1 MGDYIRSGG
10 RVAASTDDYDIWSSQ
25 QLAAYFERHGLGEYS
40 KCLIQHKIT
49 GKLAPLLSDLDLKEM
64 GINCIGDR
72 LRFRSHI
79 DQLKLQ
85 ARAIARTKCIWEG
98 QEQLYF
104 SGISAA
110 CCTCCGL
117 FPEDP
122 STYKLMSNH
131 LKIKNVKPI
140 RIGRLRLPCCNHYSI
155 NNVDLTYVADVDVIG
170 VPAPCLER
178 VLCCAPGKD
187 ILEVA
192 IRTGGDGVGPSG
204 TSYYKLVLSEG
215 QGDQVAEMILNSI
228 EESQLMD
235 RS

>member
-1 MGDYIRSGG
+1 MN
-10 RVAASTDDYDIWSSQ
+10 T
-25 QLAAYFERHGLGEYS
+25 
-40 KCLIQHKIT
+40 
-49 GKLAPLLSDLDLKEM
+49 DLDLKEM
-64 GINCIGDR
+64 GIHCIGDR

-85 ARAIARTKCIWEG
+85 ARAVSRTKCVWEG
-98 QEQLYF
+98 QERLYF
-104 SGISAA
+104 SGLSAA

-170 VPAPCLER
+170 IPAPCLER
-178 VLCCAPGKD
+178 VCCCAPGKD
-187 ILEVA
+187 IVDIELRGA
-192 IRTGGDGVGPSG
+192 GGDVFNH
-204 TSYYKLVLSEG
+204 KIILREG
-215 QGDQVAEMILNSI
+215 EGDQVAFLVLNTGV
-228 EESQLMD
+228 EDAQLMD
-235 RS
+235 RD

>member
-1 MGDYIRSGG
+1 MH
-10 RVAASTDDYDIWSSQ
+10 T
-25 QLAAYFERHGLGEYS
+25 
-40 KCLIQHKIT
+40 
-49 GKLAPLLSDLDLKEM
+49 DLDLKEM
-64 GINCIGDR
+64 GIHCIGDR

-85 ARAIARTKCIWEG
+85 ARAVSRTKCVWEG
-98 QEQLYF
+98 QERLYF
-104 SGISAA
+104 SGLSAA

-170 VPAPCLER
+170 IPAPCLER
-178 VLCCAPGKD
+178 VCCCAPGKD
-187 ILEVA
+187 IVVVE
-192 IRTGGDGVGPSG
+192 IRTGGEVVSQNS
-204 TSYYKLVLSEG
+204 TNTYRLVLREDEG
-215 QGDQVAEMILNSI
+215 DRVAELILNSI
-228 EESQLMD
+228 EESQLME